1 MKLLKSTPDYLPL
14 EKFNFTD
21 SQLIKMYDCVFN
33 TTHSDGFKKS
43 EIKDL
48 LFDIDY
54 QFMESRIKE
63 NWDKILKDKI
73 VNFGYKIIKSDL

>member
-1 MKLLKSTPDYLPL
+1 MKLIKTTPDFLPL

-21 SQLIKMYDCVFN
+21 EQLIEMYDCVFD

-48 LFDIDY
+48 LFDMDY
-54 QFMESRIKE
+54 QFMQARKE
-63 NWDKILKDKI
+63 NWEVNLKDKI
-73 VNFGYKIIKSDL
+73 AKFEYRIFKSE

>member
-1 MKLLKSTPDYLPL
+1 MKVTKKTPDFLPL

-21 SQLIKMYDCVFN
+21 EQLIEMYNCVFD

-48 LFDIDY
+48 LFDMDY
-54 QFMESRIKE
+54 QFIESIKE
-63 NWDKILKDKI
+63 NWEVNLKDKI
-73 VNFGYKIIKSDL
+73 AKFEYRIFKSE